1 MEMEDILLIVRM
13 SRFIMG
19 LLLVD
24 IMVVVLVLTLE
35 YGDLQEK
42 DLLLVEVLLGKD
54 VLVL

>member
-35 YGDLQEK
+35 YGGLQQK